1 MGKNADRKPRPA
13 IPRYAWLDR
22 DGCWFCKNR
31 KGCNN
36 CKANKEVVFKQK
48 QKKKRQDKKE
58 IIDFLKK

>member
-22 DGCWFCKNR
+22 DGCWFCKNT

-36 CKANKEVVFKQK
+36 CKANKNIVAEQK